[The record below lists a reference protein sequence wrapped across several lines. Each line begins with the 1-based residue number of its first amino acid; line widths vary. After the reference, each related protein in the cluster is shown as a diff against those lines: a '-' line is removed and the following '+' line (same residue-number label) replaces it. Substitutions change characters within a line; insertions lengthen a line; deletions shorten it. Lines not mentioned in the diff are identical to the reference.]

1 MSLRPEWFLS
11 KGPAWK
17 ARAVERDLVSGEK
30 KKKEKNENQGRLEQS
45 CVTAHTCS
53 LSPDQS
59 FPVRE
64 LLSPKE
70 GNGFFGEKNG

>member
-1 MSLRPEWFLS
+1 MVSIERSCLESQGCGERPCLR
-11 KGPAWK
+11 G
-17 ARAVERDLVSGEK
+17 K